1 MLQVVGANRC
11 FHPVSLVRDLS
22 GPRGTGLGG
31 AFFPPEVRRRSSWI
45 QRAPWR
51 GR

>member
-31 AFFPPEVRRRSSWI
+31 AFFRRR
-45 QRAPWR
+45 
-51 GR
+51 